1 MNHPALVIGIV
12 VAALILI
19 AVAAYAYSRQRR
31 TQTLRSRFGPEY
43 DRVVGEEKSVRRA
56 EGVLEF
62 REKKRKTLPIRE
74 LSRADQVAFE
84 QRWHGVQS
92 RFVDDPSGAVL
103 LADALVSEVMVAR
116 GYPVADF
123 EQRAEIV
130 SVDHPV
136 VVQNYRTAHEI
147 ALRQKQGRATTEDL
161 RKAMVHY
168 RTLFDELLRS
178 ATLERKEARG

>member
-43 DRVVGEEKSVRRA
+43 DRVRRA

-74 LSRADQVAFE
+74 LSRADQVAFDE
-84 QRWHGVQS
+84 RWNGVQS
-92 RFVDDPSGAVL
+92 QFVDDPSGAVL